1 MSCMDVVT
9 NMVNSIDDVN
19 TEIIINMTEPQVK
32 YEDVCIKPNITFDHY
47 YQSLKQKW
55 ETILNDYI
63 NKPEKCSSNTQSI
76 LMLYEVAAKLSQGS
90 GSQDPRDLLTKV
102 GTLTP
107 RQIENM
113 AYEKMIDTA
122 LGMINNTSSNSFV
135 MDKDMVK
142 AMKNLAR
149 VLGDNCQCQMIDIF
163 SFILSKYKT
172 KYSKKLVGKSR
183 DESVAILRQDYE
195 YIKDAVQRYGQ
206 TVRAAV
212 SDQRNPMMGS
222 TTSQEL
228 VVSQNSGE
236 PVALLNFSIESELN
250 KLIPN
255 ELGTM
260 KIFFVQVI
268 SRYFNNLH
276 PIIWAQI
283 FRGMLSNIFKDL
295 PLSPDELFSFVSKY
309 LLLNSGPFIL
319 KILQMIRPVLSDEL
333 ATKYNLT
340 KLTYPLLEPH
350 QTEIILK
357 RIIVD
362 YDMLKITYNKSAS
375 VGHVCIGYDV
385 RKPNEKFVIKIVK
398 PLAIAQSCWEFYVL
412 NDLFPRGSCE
422 DRFIK
427 NTLRSNGAEMN
438 VANEIKN
445 LDRSNEHYTTD
456 YNTEFGLDI
465 DAKLTTIAHIPG
477 IVKEGTWFALA
488 MTLAPGIPLSDL
500 VENKLLENDTK
511 YRANLHRCLDL
522 LVTKFFYVLISQG
535 FYHGDLHSG
544 NVFYSFVKKQ
554 LTMIDFGAMGDID
567 LYSNDETTANLLLII
582 IMSINYDYDGIFD
595 VLTDILN
602 SRCSEDKSSFIDKD
616 TEAYQEFKKEL
627 IAHRLKNM
635 LNSAKEKEK
644 STQYLDDVTSDK
656 RLQDERYTDT
666 LLTLKDTSS
675 EDEDREPS
683 IYDDLE
689 RTPESKETVIEN
701 RDILPV
707 FTEILGGSESI
718 SFAGVMQL
726 IIKFYATSGV
736 NVAIK
741 FAELNE
747 LQKAYALLLGVL
759 AKTGYNSYRM
769 GMAIKTGVLSWG
781 HLPKLLNVGTTYTI
795 LSAYWKESSKYGE
808 LFTLIEA
815 ERQQFLA
822 QRIARSARS
831 AYGKSK

>member
-1 MSCMDVVT
+1 MSCMDVVSD
-9 NMVNSIDDVN
+9 MVNSIDDVN
-19 TEIIINMTEPQVK
+19 TEIIINMINPRVR
-32 YEDVCIKPNITFDHY
+32 YEDVCIKPNITFEHY
-47 YQSLKQKW
+47 YASLKQKW
-55 ETILNDYI
+55 ETIINDYI

-76 LMLYEVAAKLSQGS
+76 LMLYEVASKLNQGS
-90 GSQDPRDLLTKV
+90 NQNNPGNLLTNV
-102 GTLTP
+102 GRLTP
-107 RQIENM
+107 RQIEDM
-113 AYEKMIDTA
+113 AYDKMIDTA
-122 LGMINNTSSNSFV
+122 LNMISNTTSNNFV
-135 MDKDMVK
+135 MDKNMVK
-142 AMKNLAR
+142 SMKNLAQI
-149 VLGDNCQCQMIDIF
+149 LGDNCQCQMIDIF
-163 SFILSKYKT
+163 SYILSRYKT
-172 KYSKKLVGKSR
+172 KYSRKLAGKSR
-183 DESVAILRQDYE
+183 DESVTILRQDYE
-195 YIKDAVQRYGQ
+195 YIKDAVIKYGQ
-206 TVRAAV
+206 NVRTIT
-212 SDQRNPMMGS
+212 SDRSNPETSVVVANRGS
-222 TTSQEL
+222 
-228 VVSQNSGE
+228 E
-236 PVALLNFSIESELN
+236 PVALLNFSIEDELN

-260 KIFFVQVI
+260 KIFFVKVI

-295 PLSPDELFSFVSKY
+295 PLSPNELFSFVSKY

-319 KILQMIRPVLSDEL
+319 KILQMIRPILSDEL

-350 QTEIILK
+350 QIDIVLK
-357 RIIVD
+357 QIVVD

-375 VGHVCIGYDV
+375 VGHVCIGYDA
-385 RKPNEKFVIKIVK
+385 RKPEDKFVIKIVK
-398 PLAIAQSCWEFYVL
+398 PLAIAQSCWEFHVL
-412 NDLFPRGSCE
+412 NDLFPKGSCE

-427 NTLRSNGAEMN
+427 NTLRANGVEMN

-465 DAKLTTIAHIPG
+465 DAKLTTISHIPG
-477 IVKEGTWFALA
+477 IVKEGTWFGLA
-488 MTLAPGIPLSDL
+488 MTLAPGTPLSDL
-500 VENKLLENDTK
+500 IENKLLENDTK
-511 YRANLHRCLDL
+511 FRANLHRCLDL

-544 NVFYSFVKKQ
+544 NVFYSFKKKQ

-567 LYSNDETTANLLLII
+567 LYSNDDTTANLLLII

-602 SRCSEDKSSFIDKD
+602 SRCSEDKSSFIDKESD
-616 TEAYQEFKKEL
+616 AYKQFNKEL
-627 IAHRLKNM
+627 IAHKLKNM
-635 LNSAKEKEK
+635 LNSKKEKEK
-644 STQYLDDVTSDK
+644 SSTYLDDVTSDK

-666 LLTLKDTSS
+666 LLMLGETSN
-675 EDEDREPS
+675 EKEDRAPS

-689 RTPESKETVIEN
+689 RTPETKETVIEN

-707 FTEILGGSESI
+707 FTEILGDSESI

-726 IIKFYATSGV
+726 IIKYYATSGV

-769 GMAIKTGVLSWG
+769 SMAIKTGVLSWG
-781 HLPKLLNVGTTYTI
+781 HLPKLLNVGTTYNI
-795 LSAYWKESSKYGE
+795 LTSYWNESSKYGD
-808 LFTLIEA
+808 LLSLIET
-815 ERQQFLA
+815 ERQDFLA
-822 QRIARSARS
+822 RKIARSEA
-831 AYGKSK
+831 SKFRR